1 VGQKVNP
8 IGMRLG
14 ITKTWSGKWFAE
26 KKEYANLLEE
36 DIRLQAH
43 IRKALKHAGISQV
56 EVERAAQKV
65 KVTIHASRPGIIIGR
80 KGEAAD
86 QLKDDLVKLTKPR
99 REVTVNIKEVKRPEI
114 DSKLVAENIATQL
127 ERRIAFRRA
136 IKRALASAMR
146 LNIQGCKI
154 MVAGRLNGAEMS
166 RTEWVREGRVPLH
179 TLRADIDYGTAEA
192 LTTYGL
198 IGVKVWIYRGED
210 YNQPR
215 PLRRR
220 MPGAGA
226 PGGAPGAGA
235 RG

>member
-8 IGMRLG
+8 IGFRLG
-14 ITKTWSGKWFAE
+14 ITKTWASKW
-26 KKEYANLLEE
+26 YANKKQYADLIQE
-36 DIRLQAH
+36 DTKLQVH
-43 IRKALKHAGISQV
+43 IRRHLKHAGVSLV
-56 EVERAAQKV
+56 EIERAAQKV

-86 QLKDDLVKLTKPR
+86 TLKEDLVRLINKPNLKKDQR
-99 REVTVNIKEVKRPEI
+99 RDVTVNIKEVKRPEI
-114 DSKLVAENIATQL
+114 DSVLVAQNIAGQL

-136 IKRALASAMR
+136 MKRAMASAMR

-192 LTTYGL
+192 MTTYGI
-198 IGVKVWIYRGED
+198 IGVKVWVYKGED

-215 PLRRR
+215 PVRRR
-220 MPGAGA
+220 AG
-226 PGGAPGAGA
+226 PP